1 MKIKKWEIALLAA
14 MLIAIFAGSVSK
26 TQTELT
32 ENLIR
37 LHVVANSDSE
47 EDQALKLSVRD
58 GILEKLEEVLEGC
71 TDKAEAETVI
81 LRNIDALRQ
90 AASEAIFEKGE
101 DFTVSASITEEIFP
115 TVEYDTFTLPAGKY
129 SSLRVVIGEGGGK
142 NWWCVV
148 FPPLCLTAA
157 EDTLSYEELGLSDET
172 FGIISEQSQGYVV
185 KLKLLEWVSQIKL
198 WFD

>member
-14 MLIAIFAGSVSK
+14 ILIAIFVGSVLSR
-26 TQTELT
+26 QTELS

-58 GILEKLEEVLEGC
+58 GILEELEEILKGC
-71 TDKAEAETVI
+71 NDKVEAEALI
-81 LRNIDALRQ
+81 SRNIDALTQ
-90 AASEAIFEKGE
+90 AASEAIFEKSE
-101 DFTVSASITEEIFP
+101 YFTVTASITEEVFP
-115 TVEYDTFTLPAGKY
+115 TVEYDTFTLPAGEY
-129 SSLRVVIGEGGGK
+129 SSLRVVIGEGSGQ

-148 FPPLCLTAA
+148 FPPLCLSIA
-157 EDTLSYEELGLSDET
+157 EDTLSYEEMGLSDET
-172 FGIISEQSQGYVV
+172 FSIISEESGGYVV
-185 KLKLLEWVSQIKL
+185 KFKLLEWISQIKL

>member
-14 MLIAIFAGSVSK
+14 ILIAIFVGSVSSR
-26 TQTELT
+26 QTELS

-58 GILEKLEEVLEGC
+58 GILEELEEILKGC
-71 TDKAEAETVI
+71 NDKVEAEALI
-81 LRNIDALRQ
+81 SRNIDALTQ
-90 AASEAIFEKGE
+90 AASEAIFEKSE
-101 DFTVSASITEEIFP
+101 YFTVTASITEEVFP
-115 TVEYDTFTLPAGKY
+115 TVEYDTFTLPAGEY
-129 SSLRVVIGEGGGK
+129 SSLRVVIGEGSGQ

-148 FPPLCLTAA
+148 FPPLCLSIA
-157 EDTLSYEELGLSDET
+157 EDTLSYEEMGLSDET
-172 FGIISEQSQGYVV
+172 FSIISEESGGYVV
-185 KLKLLEWVSQIKL
+185 KFKLLEWISQIKL

>member
-14 MLIAIFAGSVSK
+14 ILIAIFVGSVSSR
-26 TQTELT
+26 QTELS

-58 GILEKLEEVLEGC
+58 GILEELEEILKGC
-71 TDKAEAETVI
+71 NDKAEAEALI
-81 LRNIDALRQ
+81 SRNIDALTQ

-101 DFTVSASITEEIFP
+101 YFTVTASITEEVFP
-115 TVEYDTFTLPAGKY
+115 TVEYDTFTLPAGEY
-129 SSLRVVIGEGGGK
+129 SSLRVVIGEGEGQ

-148 FPPLCLTAA
+148 FPPLCLSIA
-157 EDTLSYEELGLSDET
+157 EDTLSYEEMGLSDET
-172 FGIISEQSQGYVV
+172 FSIISEESGGYVV
-185 KLKLLEWVSQIKL
+185 KFKLLEWISQIKL

>member
-14 MLIAIFAGSVSK
+14 ILIAIFVGSVSSR
-26 TQTELT
+26 QTELS

-58 GILEKLEEVLEGC
+58 GILEELEEILKGC
-71 TDKAEAETVI
+71 NDKAEAEALI
-81 LRNIDALRQ
+81 SRNIDALTQ

-101 DFTVSASITEEIFP
+101 YFTVTASITEEVFP
-115 TVEYDTFTLPAGKY
+115 MVEYDTFTLPAGEY
-129 SSLRVVIGEGGGK
+129 SSLRVVIGEGSGQ

-148 FPPLCLTAA
+148 FPPLCLSIA
-157 EDTLSYEELGLSDET
+157 EDTLSYEEMGLSDET
-172 FGIISEQSQGYVV
+172 FSIISEESGGYVV
-185 KLKLLEWVSQIKL
+185 KFKLLEWISQIKL

>member
-14 MLIAIFAGSVSK
+14 ILIAIFVGSVSSR
-26 TQTELT
+26 QTELS

-58 GILEKLEEVLEGC
+58 GILEELEEILKGC
-71 TDKAEAETVI
+71 NDKAEAEALI
-81 LRNIDALRQ
+81 SRNIDALTQ
-90 AASEAIFEKGE
+90 AASEAIFEKSE
-101 DFTVSASITEEIFP
+101 YFTVTASITEEVFP
-115 TVEYDTFTLPAGKY
+115 TVEYDTFTLPAGEY
-129 SSLRVVIGEGGGK
+129 SSLRVVIGEGEGQ

-148 FPPLCLTAA
+148 FPPLCLSIA
-157 EDTLSYEELGLSDET
+157 EDTLSYEEMGLSDET
-172 FGIISEQSQGYVV
+172 FSTISEESGGYVV
-185 KLKLLEWVSQIKL
+185 KFKLLEWISQIKL

>member
-26 TQTELT
+26 RQTELT

-58 GILEKLEEVLEGC
+58 GILEKLEEILKDC
-71 TDKAEAETVI
+71 NDKAEAEVLI
-81 LRNIDALRQ
+81 SRNIDALSQ
-90 AASEAIFEKGE
+90 AASEAISEKGE
-101 DFTVSASITEEIFP
+101 DFTVSAGITEEVFP

-129 SSLRVVIGEGGGK
+129 TSLRVVIGEGGGK

-172 FGIISEQSQGYVV
+172 FGIISEQTQGYVV
-185 KLKLLEWVSQIKL
+185 KFKLLEWVSQIKL

>member
-14 MLIAIFAGSVSK
+14 ILIAIFVGSVSSR
-26 TQTELT
+26 QTELS

-58 GILEKLEEVLEGC
+58 GILEELEEILKGC
-71 TDKAEAETVI
+71 NDKVEAEALI
-81 LRNIDALRQ
+81 SRNIDALTQ

-101 DFTVSASITEEIFP
+101 YFTVTASITEEVFP
-115 TVEYDTFTLPAGKY
+115 MVEYDTFTLPAGEY
-129 SSLRVVIGEGGGK
+129 SSLRAVIGEGRGQ

-148 FPPLCLTAA
+148 FPPLCLSIA
-157 EDTLSYEELGLSDET
+157 EDTLSYEEMGLSDET
-172 FGIISEQSQGYVV
+172 FSIISEESGGYVV
-185 KLKLLEWVSQIKL
+185 KFKLLEWISQIKL

>member
-1 MKIKKWEIALLAA
+1 MKIRKWEIALLAA
-14 MLIAIFAGSVSK
+14 ILIAIFVGSVSSR
-26 TQTELT
+26 QTELS

-58 GILEKLEEVLEGC
+58 GILEELEEILKGC
-71 TDKAEAETVI
+71 NDKVEAEALI
-81 LRNIDALRQ
+81 SRNIDALTQ

-101 DFTVSASITEEIFP
+101 YFTVTASITEEVFP
-115 TVEYDTFTLPAGKY
+115 TVEYDTFTLPAGEY
-129 SSLRVVIGEGGGK
+129 SSLRVVIGEGEGQ

-148 FPPLCLTAA
+148 FPPLCLSIA
-157 EDTLSYEELGLSDET
+157 EDTLSYEEMGLSDET
-172 FGIISEQSQGYVV
+172 FSIISEESGGYVV
-185 KLKLLEWVSQIKL
+185 KFKLLEWISQIKL

>member
-1 MKIKKWEIALLAA
+1 MKIRKWEIALLAA
-14 MLIAIFAGSVSK
+14 ILIAIFVGSVSSR
-26 TQTELT
+26 QTELS

-58 GILEKLEEVLEGC
+58 GILEELEEILKGC
-71 TDKAEAETVI
+71 NDKAEAEALI
-81 LRNIDALRQ
+81 SRNIDALTQ

-101 DFTVSASITEEIFP
+101 YFTVTASITEEVFP
-115 TVEYDTFTLPAGKY
+115 TVEYDTFTLPAGEY
-129 SSLRVVIGEGGGK
+129 SSLRVVIGEGEGQ

-148 FPPLCLTAA
+148 FPPLCLSIA
-157 EDTLSYEELGLSDET
+157 EDTLSYEEMGLSDET
-172 FGIISEQSQGYVV
+172 FSIISEESGGYVV
-185 KLKLLEWVSQIKL
+185 KFKLLEWISQIKL

>member
-14 MLIAIFAGSVSK
+14 ILIAIFVGSVSSR
-26 TQTELT
+26 QTELSD
-32 ENLIR
+32 NLIR

-58 GILEKLEEVLEGC
+58 GILEELEEILKGC
-71 TDKAEAETVI
+71 NDKAEAEALI
-81 LRNIDALRQ
+81 SRNIDALTQ

-101 DFTVSASITEEIFP
+101 YFTVTASITEEVFP
-115 TVEYDTFTLPAGKY
+115 TVEYDTFTLPAGEY
-129 SSLRVVIGEGGGK
+129 SSLRVVIGEGEGQ

-148 FPPLCLTAA
+148 FPPLCLSIA
-157 EDTLSYEELGLSDET
+157 EDTLSYEEMGLSDET
-172 FGIISEQSQGYVV
+172 FSIISEESGGYVV
-185 KLKLLEWVSQIKL
+185 KFKLLEWISQIKL